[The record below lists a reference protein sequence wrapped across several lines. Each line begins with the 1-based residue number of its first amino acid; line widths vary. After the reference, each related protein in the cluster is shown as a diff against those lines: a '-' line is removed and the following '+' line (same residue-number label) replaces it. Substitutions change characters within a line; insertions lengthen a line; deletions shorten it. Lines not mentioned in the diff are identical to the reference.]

1 MSHDDGKKTEDIEK
15 SDIVLLGVSRTG
27 KTPTSIYLSNRGY
40 KTMNIPLIHKQEIPN
55 GLKKKELSACI
66 VGLFAAPERLSDI
79 RRNRVAI
86 MNEKNLPSYTD
97 LESIRQELDESKE
110 LFKKYNWPTIDIT
123 RKSIEETAASVLK
136 IYDIKK
142 NK

>member
-1 MSHDDGKKTEDIEK
+1 
-15 SDIVLLGVSRTG
+15 
-27 KTPTSIYLSNRGY
+27 
-40 KTMNIPLIHKQEIPN
+40 
-55 GLKKKELSACI
+55 
-66 VGLFAAPERLSDI
+66 
-79 RRNRVAI
+79 

-97 LESIRQELDESKE
+97 LESIKKELDESKE

-123 RKSIEETAASVLK
+123 RKSIEETAASEIK

>member
-1 MSHDDGKKTEDIEK
+1 M
-15 SDIVLLGVSRTG
+15 
-27 KTPTSIYLSNRGY
+27 
-40 KTMNIPLIHKQEIPN
+40 
-55 GLKKKELSACI
+55 SACI
-66 VGLFAAPERLSDI
+66 VGLFADPERLSDI

-97 LESIRQELDESKE
+97 LETIKQELDESKE

>member
-1 MSHDDGKKTEDIEK
+1 M
-15 SDIVLLGVSRTG
+15 
-27 KTPTSIYLSNRGY
+27 
-40 KTMNIPLIHKQEIPN
+40 
-55 GLKKKELSACI
+55 SACI
-66 VGLFAAPERLSDI
+66 VGLFADPERLSDI

-110 LFKKYNWPTIDIT
+110 LFKKYNWPMIDIT

>member
-1 MSHDDGKKTEDIEK
+1 M
-15 SDIVLLGVSRTG
+15 
-27 KTPTSIYLSNRGY
+27 
-40 KTMNIPLIHKQEIPN
+40 
-55 GLKKKELSACI
+55 SACI
-66 VGLFAAPERLSDI
+66 VGLFADPERLSDI

-97 LESIRQELDESKE
+97 LESIKQELDESKE
-110 LFKKYNWPTIDIT
+110 LFKKYNWPMIDIT

>member
-1 MSHDDGKKTEDIEK
+1 M
-15 SDIVLLGVSRTG
+15 
-27 KTPTSIYLSNRGY
+27 
-40 KTMNIPLIHKQEIPN
+40 
-55 GLKKKELSACI
+55 
-66 VGLFAAPERLSDI
+66 VGLFADAERLSDI

-97 LESIRQELDESKE
+97 LDSIKSELDESKA

>member
-1 MSHDDGKKTEDIEK
+1 MCIRDR

-40 KTMNIPLIHKQEIPN
+40 KTMNIPLIYKQEIPK
-55 GLKKKELSACI
+55 GLKKGGLSVCV
-66 VGLFAAPERLSDI
+66 VGLFADAERLSDI

-97 LESIRQELDESKE
+97 LESIKKELDESKE

>member
-1 MSHDDGKKTEDIEK
+1 M
-15 SDIVLLGVSRTG
+15 
-27 KTPTSIYLSNRGY
+27 
-40 KTMNIPLIHKQEIPN
+40 
-55 GLKKKELSACI
+55 SACI
-66 VGLFAAPERLSDI
+66 VGLFADPERLSDI

-97 LESIRQELDESKE
+97 LDSIRQELNESKE

>member
-1 MSHDDGKKTEDIEK
+1 
-15 SDIVLLGVSRTG
+15 
-27 KTPTSIYLSNRGY
+27 
-40 KTMNIPLIHKQEIPN
+40 MNIPLIHKQEIPT
-55 GLKKKELSACI
+55 GLKKKELPAWI
-66 VGLFAAPERLSDI
+66 VGLFADPERLSDI

-110 LFKKYNWPTIDIT
+110 LFKKYNWPMIDIT

-142 NK
+142 NKWKLF

>member
-1 MSHDDGKKTEDIEK
+1 M
-15 SDIVLLGVSRTG
+15 
-27 KTPTSIYLSNRGY
+27 
-40 KTMNIPLIHKQEIPN
+40 
-55 GLKKKELSACI
+55 SACI
-66 VGLFAAPERLSDI
+66 VGLFADPERLSDI

>member
-1 MSHDDGKKTEDIEK
+1 
-15 SDIVLLGVSRTG
+15 
-27 KTPTSIYLSNRGY
+27 
-40 KTMNIPLIHKQEIPN
+40 
-55 GLKKKELSACI
+55 
-66 VGLFAAPERLSDI
+66 
-79 RRNRVAI
+79 
-86 MNEKNLPSYTD
+86 MNEKNLTSYTD
-97 LESIRQELDESKE
+97 LEFIKKELDESRE